1 MKILLAIDSSLV
13 SQQVL
18 EEVAARPWPPD
29 TTFLIVSAVDVG
41 RFAELPV
48 LIDDAKRECEKIVKA
63 GAVVLN
69 QAKLATTTEVLMGSP
84 RRVVAQFAAEWGADL
99 ILVGSHS
106 RGAVGRFF
114 LGSVAQGILRTATC
128 SVEIVRFPHSGAAP
142 SSHPMKILVPTDG
155 SEFSLAAAR
164 SLAARPWPAGTIFKV
179 LSAEELVKMPI
190 PMEASPLSSIYPASL
205 LEELIAAART
215 RAEDGAA
222 AVHKI
227 FSEAAPGAKVDSL
240 IPTGDPRG
248 VILDTAEAWP
258 ADLIVLG
265 SHGLRGF
272 DRLLMGSVSE
282 SVAVHAHCPV
292 EVIRRNESPKP

>member
-1 MKILLAIDSSLV
+1 MKILLAIDSSPV

-18 EEVAARPWPPD
+18 EEAAARPWPPN
-29 TTFLIVSAVDVG
+29 TTFLVVSAVDVG

-63 GAVVLN
+63 GAAVLN
-69 QAKLATTTEVLMGSP
+69 QAKLAATTEVLMGSP

-128 SVEIVRFPHSGAAP
+128 SVEIVRFPRSGAAP

-179 LSAEELVKMPI
+179 LSVEELVKMPI
-190 PMEASPLSSIYPASL
+190 PMEASPLAAIYPASL
-205 LEELIAAART
+205 LEELITAART

-222 AVHKI
+222 AVRKI
-227 FSEAAPGAKVDSL
+227 FSEAAPGAKVEAL

-282 SVAVHAHCPV
+282 SVAVHAHCSV

>member
-1 MKILLAIDSSLV
+1 MKILLAIDSSPV

-18 EEVAARPWPPD
+18 KEVAARPWPPN

-41 RFAELPV
+41 RFAKLPV

-63 GAVVLN
+63 GAALLA
-69 QAKLATTTEVLMGSP
+69 QAKLPATTEVLTGSP
-84 RRVVAQFAAEWGADL
+84 RRFVSDFAAHWGADL

-128 SVEIVRFPHSGAAP
+128 SVEIVRFPHSGRAP

-155 SEFSLAAAR
+155 SGFSLAAAR

-179 LSAEELVKMPI
+179 LSVEELIKMPI
-190 PMEASPLSSIYPASL
+190 PMGASPLASIYPASL
-205 LEELIAAART
+205 LEELITAART
-215 RAEDGAA
+215 CAEDGAA
-222 AVHKI
+222 AVRKI
-227 FSEAAPGAKVDSL
+227 LSEATPGASVDSL
-240 IPTGDPRG
+240 ILTGDPRG
-248 VILDTAEAWP
+248 AILDTAEAWP

-282 SVAVHAHCPV
+282 SVAFHAHCSV
-292 EVIRRNESPKP
+292 EVIRGNESPKA

>member
-1 MKILLAIDSSLV
+1 MKILLAIDSSRA

-18 EEVAARPWPPD
+18 EEVAARSWPPN

-41 RFAELPV
+41 RFAELLV

-63 GAVVLN
+63 GAALLA
-69 QAKLATTTEVLMGSP
+69 QAKLPATTEVLTGSP
-84 RRVVAQFAAEWGADL
+84 RRVVSDFAARWGADL

-114 LGSVAQGILRTATC
+114 LGSVAQGILRAAAC
-128 SVEIVRFPHSGAAP
+128 SVEIVRFPHSGSAP

-155 SEFSLAAAR
+155 SACSLAAAR
-164 SLAARPWPAGTIFKV
+164 SLAIRPWPAGTIFKV
-179 LSAEELVKMPI
+179 LSVEELVKMPV
-190 PMEASPLSSIYPASL
+190 PMEASSLASIYPASL
-205 LEELIAAART
+205 LEELITAART
-215 RAEDGAA
+215 CAEDGAA
-222 AVHKI
+222 ATRKI
-227 FSEAAPGAKVDSL
+227 LSEAVPGATVDSL

-265 SHGLRGF
+265 SHGLGGF

-282 SVAVHAHCPV
+282 SVAVHAHCSV
-292 EVIRRNESPKP
+292 EVIRGNESAKA